1 MDCRDCEFCKT
12 GSSAAKNG
20 TLKFR
25 TYFCRH
31 PNQKQILRYFVSHR
45 LKNQVGYI
53 GRGNFYSSKPDVEKA
68 PAWCPK
74 RGDFDANM

>member
-31 PNQKQILRYFVSHR
+31 PNQRQILRYFVSHK
-45 LKNQVGYI
+45 LKSQVGYI
-53 GRGNFYSSKPDVEKA
+53 GRGNFYSNKPDNA
-68 PAWCPK
+68 NTPAWCPRK
-74 RGDFDANM
+74 GENNDEM